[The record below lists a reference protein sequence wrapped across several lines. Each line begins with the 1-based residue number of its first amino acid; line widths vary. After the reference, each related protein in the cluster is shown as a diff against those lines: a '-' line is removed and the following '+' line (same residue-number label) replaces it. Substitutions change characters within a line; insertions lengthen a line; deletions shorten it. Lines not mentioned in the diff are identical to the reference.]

1 MHTIVGCSFGSA
13 STFAINRCVSPT
25 FSMTSPIPGAKRLK
39 LTAFGR
45 SAHVTA
51 RGLSALFNDIRT
63 HGVPD
68 ATSRFSIMQARRREV
83 FAQTP
88 HGPLLRFVVAV
99 HVNNNPIKVPLQ
111 VPAAT
116 LHLAA

>member
-1 MHTIVGCSFGSA
+1 MDT
-13 STFAINRCVSPT
+13 STPE
-25 FSMTSPIPGAKRLK
+25 AKRPK

-51 RGLSALFNDIRT
+51 RGLSALFNDIRM

-68 ATSRFSIMQARRREV
+68 ATSRFTIMQARRREV
-83 FAQTP
+83 FAETP
-88 HGPLLRFVVAV
+88 HGPLLRFVDAV
-99 HVNNNPIKVPLQ
+99 PVNNNPIKVPLQ
-111 VPAAT
+111 VPAAA